1 MNKLRISILRI
12 WISKASI
19 VSCMIVPLFLSSCR
33 KPESDNS
40 IPVAYA
46 DVSPLTGIAPL
57 STRIKGYGTDADG
70 IDDIKLYD
78 LNINGKDST
87 SNSPFDFVKVFNT
100 PGIYNI
106 FVVVTDSHGA
116 TSKSKVVTVNVSSV
130 VYNAPVA
137 SLSVS
142 STSGY
147 SPLNVRFKVSGTDK
161 DNDISSY
168 RLYLDGK
175 VDSSSVPIDTSM
187 TFFPGTHTVYADVV
201 DKHKLSNAT
210 STTTINITQNGYPWG
225 QLDPLPKGKVNLFV
239 YPDSTEEY
247 NRKKTPSE
255 RNNYLEMIRASDIT
269 PTIPTGPHTVGGVVI
284 GWACGQASTL
294 FSTNCMDLGID
305 PLIYQGIINFQDSYV
320 KMYDWYMGDNF
331 DSIYVH
337 RGTLKFM
344 DSHKAP
350 IFIAV
355 VSPTHQL
362 NFGVVGNSLYDG
374 KSLDFI
380 ETMYLI
386 SRSNIQFNGELY
398 PFDYPDFTLW
408 YEYKYIDKSGRNCF
422 AEIPVVKYNLSGGV
436 LKVSETNPNL
446 DVIMT
451 RDTVAPIINVISPVN
466 GKTYPANS
474 KVLLNEVVTAD
485 TYRYGYYSF
494 DGGQTKT
501 AIRKK
506 EYMNLIYQGNRYFS
520 AGNYTLSLYA
530 KNEFFMDASKTINF
544 TVK

>member
-294 FSTNCMDLGID
+294 FSTNCMDL
-305 PLIYQGIINFQDSYV
+305 
-320 KMYDWYMGDNF
+320 
-331 DSIYVH
+331 
-337 RGTLKFM
+337 

-422 AEIPVVKYNLSGGV
+422 AEIPPEGV
-436 LKVSETNPNL
+436 PCT
-446 DVIMT
+446 
-451 RDTVAPIINVISPVN
+451 
-466 GKTYPANS
+466 S
-474 KVLLNEVVTAD
+474 KKRRIQDL
-485 TYRYGYYSF
+485 
-494 DGGQTKT
+494 QMQK
-501 AIRKK
+501 
-506 EYMNLIYQGNRYFS
+506 
-520 AGNYTLSLYA
+520 
-530 KNEFFMDASKTINF
+530 
-544 TVK
+544 